1 MNIIILLLVT
11 IFSYLSFLYGRSR
24 IRKITSTQSIKI
36 NALPNYYGYY
46 LALWCALPALI
57 ILLFWSIFEPAI
69 IKYLISQTL
78 IQNDLNYSE
87 DQLNLLY
94 QKIRSLYEGNFSGTL
109 TEEIKIGVKN
119 YENLQTI
126 AQNSKIVLLLSTFIA
141 AISYGIFRISKNNKA
156 RHDVEKI
163 LTGLLFV
170 CSLVAILTTMGIIF
184 SLLFE
189 SLKFF
194 SAINIFDFLFGM
206 NWSPQ
211 RAFVSDA
218 SAITALEYENLK
230 GAFGSVPL
238 FAGTAFIALI
248 AMLVAVPIGLFSGIY
263 MAEYASSKV
272 RKYSKPIIEIL
283 AGIPTVVYG
292 FFAAL
297 TVGPFFREL
306 GEKLNLEVSSES
318 ALAAGL
324 VMGVMIIPY
333 VSSLS
338 DDVINAVPQSLRDG
352 SYAIGAT
359 KSETIKNVVIPA
371 ALPGIVGSVLLA
383 VSRAIGET
391 MIVVMA
397 AGLAANLTINPLEST
412 TTITTQIVMLLIGDQ
427 EFDSPKTQSAFAL
440 GLTLFFA
447 TLILNYIALRFV
459 KKYRE
464 KYE

>member
-1 MNIIILLLVT
+1 MNTIILLLVT

-78 IQNDLNYSE
+78 IQNDLNYSS